1 MNSLIYIKFDTEE
14 FCIDRNGQIRDAENL
29 TDGCA
34 IFTKTSAIEESK
46 KEGYH
51 YYNKKGNLYFLE
63 AVLPARL
70 RKGKHKLKSLYLA
83 LGLRENSAV
92 GIYFEKRLLAFS
104 YIDGQLKQIF
114 TSDNIN
120 DFSAAEDRIRDWGLP
135 ENAPI
140 EIYGANKPL
149 SELFDARRDRVV
161 RQLQAQPVFKVAR
174 VEWNPRQ
181 TSTNANIARELVPY
195 VVNAMQAAYE
205 FSAPSI
211 EFSPAAGF
219 LGTYDIKHHKITL
232 TPQLFGKPLKE
243 FLDTLVHEEI
253 HAFQADVML
262 MLNVQ
267 RKGRVLS
274 PAERAIAQ
282 YWKNEEPKYRS
293 ALAAGSSMSPETRRR
308 YQMIGQEYHAWST
321 GHFVATK
328 VLEG

>member
-1 MNSLIYIKFDTEE
+1 MARRERQPDSNWLSELLFEHKVGGQFDN
-14 FCIDRNGQIRDAENL
+14 FR
-29 TDGCA
+29 
-34 IFTKTSAIEESK
+34 IEPE
-46 KEGYH
+46 
-51 YYNKKGNLYFLE
+51 
-63 AVLPARL
+63 R
-70 RKGKHKLKSLYLA
+70 
-83 LGLRENSAV
+83 
-92 GIYFEKRLLAFS
+92 
-104 YIDGQLKQIF
+104 
-114 TSDNIN
+114 
-120 DFSAAEDRIRDWGLP
+120 SAAPTASTSRGDLV
-135 ENAPI
+135 
-140 EIYGANKPL
+140 GAFVGQEPPKTLAAYRQLL